1 MAQAADNAPLT
12 APSSG
17 GLAAEDDLAL
27 TRRLQAV
34 ALLRRTMAR
43 LTKELDETVRLERE
57 KVQRLGGLYVIG
69 E

>member
-12 APSSG
+12 PSESG
-17 GLAAEDDLAL
+17 DDLTQAL
-27 TRRLQAV
+27 TLRRLQAV
-34 ALLRRTMAR
+34 ALLRRTMNR
-43 LTKELDETVRLERE
+43 LTKELDETIKLERE

>member
-12 APSSG
+12 PSESG
-17 GLAAEDDLAL
+17 DLTQAL
-27 TRRLQAV
+27 TLRRLQAV
-34 ALLRRTMAR
+34 ALLRRTMNR
-43 LTKELDETVRLERE
+43 LTKELDETIKLERE